1 MTIQILISVLPVLL
15 FLGALIILDS
25 FKLLALRSVIIMIL
39 AGCAA
44 AWTSLAITT
53 AILSRTSANEVLY
66 SHYAAPA
73 IEETLKAAFVVY
85 LIRSKRV
92 GFMVDAAI
100 CGFAVGA
107 GFSLIENVYYLQAVV
122 GSSILLWV
130 VRGFG
135 TAVMHGGTTAMF
147 GILAKN
153 LSDRYPDHAAA
164 VLVPP
169 LLMGIV
175 IHALFNHFFLPPI
188 LETVLLVTVLPA
200 LLFVIFRQS
209 EESTRTWLGIGLDA
223 DMELLGLITTGGLS
237 ESPIGSYLHSLRERF
252 PVEIIVDMLCLLRLH
267 TELAIRAKGILMM
280 RELGFKTESGPEVM
294 EKFTELRFLEK
305 SIGPTGKLAI
315 APFLRTTSRDLWQI
329 YMLQT

>member
-1 MTIQILISVLPVLL
+1 MVQILISILPVLL
-15 FLGALIILDS
+15 FLAALILLDS
-25 FKLLALRSVIIMIL
+25 YKLVALRSVIIMIL

-44 AWTSLAITT
+44 AWASLGITT
-53 AILSRTSANEVLY
+53 GILSWTAADAVVY
-66 SHYAAPA
+66 SRYAAPV
-73 IEETLKAAFVVY
+73 IEETLKAACIIY
-85 LIRSKRV
+85 LIRSKRI

-107 GFSLIENVYYLQAVV
+107 GFALIENVYYLQTLE
-122 GSSILLWV
+122 GSSILLWI

-135 TAVMHGGTTAMF
+135 TAVMHGGTTAIF

-153 LSDRYPDHAAA
+153 LADRHPDRAALL
-164 VLVPP
+164 LVPP
-169 LLMGIV
+169 LLLAIL
-175 IHALFNHFFLPPI
+175 IHAVFNHFFLPPI

-223 DMELLGLITTGGLS
+223 DMELLGLITTGDLS
-237 ESPIGSYLHSLRERF
+237 QSHIGSYLHSLRERF
-252 PVEIIVDMLCLLRLH
+252 PVEIIIDMLCLLRLH

-280 RELGFKTESGPEVM
+280 RELGFKSEADPEVM
-294 EKFTELRFLEK
+294 EKFAELRFLEK
-305 SIGPTGKLAI
+305 SIGQTGKLAI

-329 YMLQT
+329 YMLQS